1 MMERSYLM
9 GKNGCQSPRNKYSF
23 VEISHTKS
31 GHRVSRDM
39 LACSQLLCTV
49 QTGGKDARQDLSA
62 LTWGQNRSGEGR
74 LCSPTNFTRAEA
86 KFGYGQ

>member
-1 MMERSYLM
+1 MMKRSDLM

-31 GHRVSRDM
+31 GHGVSQDM
-39 LACSQLLCTV
+39 LACSQPLCTV
-49 QTGGKDARQDLSA
+49 QTRGKDARQDLST

-74 LCSPTNFTRAEA
+74 LRGPTKFTRAEA
-86 KFGYGQ
+86 